1 MSSPVLKR
9 FRDHLPIKPYCTDDL
24 GAGLKILPLRYALGK
39 AYIQHNHPGMV
50 WVLAFDVDREIV
62 DPNDW
67 WPVWDRAGLPEPN
80 LATQTISTRR
90 GHLLYFLEAGVCT
103 TAAARL
109 KPMEFLAAIER
120 AYTVALGADPG
131 YAKLVTKNPCCD
143 RWLVWQIH
151 AQPYTLG
158 ELAEYVDL
166 TPHRPLP
173 EASASYGTGRNV
185 TLFHETRFWAYGAI
199 REYWSPNGLPRWHK
213 AVLGHVEALNG
224 QFQKPLPHSETKAI
238 AKSIATWTWKKITPQ
253 GLRELI
259 ERTHSPEK
267 QRERGKR
274 NTPEQQATKGK
285 ASGEARRAA
294 REDLR
299 ATARLMRAAGHT
311 QQAIADA
318 LGVPQQT
325 LSRWLRNSFTHEQP
339 ISDNSPRQR
348 LPAGVGSE
356 ELLL

>member
-1 MSSPVLKR
+1 VSSPVLKR
-9 FRDHLPIKPYCTDDL
+9 FKAHLPVKPYCTDDL
-24 GAGLKILPLRYALGK
+24 SAGLRILPLKDALGK

-80 LATQTISTRR
+80 LTTQTISTGR
-90 GHLLYFLEAGVCT
+90 GHLLYFLDAGVCT
-103 TAAARL
+103 TTAARP
-109 KPMEFLAAIER
+109 KPMEFLAALER

-151 AQPYTLG
+151 AHPYTLG
-158 ELAEYVDL
+158 ELAEHVDL
-166 TPHRPLP
+166 TAYRRLP
-173 EASASYGTGRNV
+173 EASAAYGTGRNV
-185 TLFHETRFWAYGAI
+185 TLFNETRHWAYSAI
-199 REYWSPNGLPRWHK
+199 RDYWAPGGLPRWNK

-238 AKSIATWTWKKITPQ
+238 AKSISNWTWKKITPQ

-259 ERTHSPEK
+259 ERTHSSEK

-274 NTPEQQATKGK
+274 ATNQAEAGR

-294 REDLR
+294 SEDLR

-311 QQAIADA
+311 QQAIADV
-318 LGVPQQT
+318 LGVPRQ
-325 LSRWLRNSFTHEQP
+325 SIARWLSAE
-339 ISDNSPRQR
+339 
-348 LPAGVGSE
+348 
-356 ELLL
+356 

>member
-1 MSSPVLKR
+1 MSSPVIER
-9 FRDHLPIKPYCTDDL
+9 FKAHLPVKPYCTDDL
-24 GAGLKILPLRYALGK
+24 GAGLRILPLKDALGK

-80 LATQTISTRR
+80 LTTQTISTGR

-103 TAAARL
+103 TTAARP
-109 KPMEFLAAIER
+109 KPMEFLAALER

-151 AQPYTLG
+151 AHPYTLG
-158 ELAEYVDL
+158 ELAEHVDL
-166 TPHRPLP
+166 APHHSLP
-173 EASASYGTGRNV
+173 EASAAYGTGRNV
-185 TLFHETRFWAYGAI
+185 TLFHQTRYWAYSAI
-199 REYWSPNGLPRWHK
+199 REYWAPNGLPRWHK

-224 QFQKPLPHSETKAI
+224 QFQRPLPHSEAKAI
-238 AKSIATWTWKKITPQ
+238 AKSITNWTWKKITPH
-253 GLRELI
+253 GLQDLI
-259 ERTHSPEK
+259 KRTHSPEK

-285 ASGEARRAA
+285 ASGVSRRAA

-299 ATARLMRAAGHT
+299 ASARLMAVAGHST
-311 QQAIADA
+311 RQIGTA
-318 LGVPQQT
+318 LGVNHAT
-325 LSRWLRNSFTHEQP
+325 VVRWLASQVVHEQP
-339 ISDNSPRQR
+339 ISDNSP
-348 LPAGVGSE
+348 GVGVR
-356 ELLL
+356 